1 MNLSVI
7 CVLQIICRIHGRHLH
22 QRVEQHKHS
31 VVGKHFMEK
40 HEVKRVNRGGNFKI
54 LKKCRGKLECLI
66 LEILIIRDKRP
77 TLNTQ
82 SNSIRA
88 KLFQSALYLIV
99 ICLFPRLHLLAL
111 FALSFSII

>member
-1 MNLSVI
+1 MLYMNLSVI
-7 CVLQIICRIHGRHLH
+7 CAMQIICRIHGRHLH

-31 VVGKHFMEK
+31 VVGKHFKEK

-66 LEILIIRDKRP
+66 FEILIIRDKRP

-82 SNSIRA
+82 SDSTRA
-88 KLFQSALYLIV
+88 KLFL
-99 ICLFPRLHLLAL
+99 LF
-111 FALSFSII
+111 I

>member
-1 MNLSVI
+1 MLYMNLSVI
-7 CVLQIICRIHGRHLH
+7 CVMQIICRIHGRHLH

-88 KLFQSALYLIV
+88 KLFL
-99 ICLFPRLHLLAL
+99 LF
-111 FALSFSII
+111 I